1 MELLGDSN
9 IMAGMMRTFLKQIAG
24 AIILSATMVC
34 GASAQFAAQETWQPT
49 TTGTKNAVIISIPNV
64 ASLADLLGVPV
75 RFIPAFNNDSA
86 ATAAVGGTTATT
98 ILKATPTGLAPLVG
112 QELIAGEMAVLI
124 YDGSEYV
131 LNSIVS
137 PQPTLTSN
145 TTFCVAT
152 TGNDANSGVSPN
164 CWATLQKAATF
175 ISKYNANGFTIT
187 VNVANGTY
195 APVTLLPVGGNG
207 TVNWVGNTGT
217 PANVV
222 ISATNV
228 SAVTAFGVLG
238 QTFNGFK
245 FTETG
250 TSPTDTLGACLYEA
264 AQSSLT
270 ISNMVFGP
278 CFGDGAFVQQSNL
291 NIGSGT
297 FAVSG
302 SFAGTA
308 GLCNPG
314 CGAVFD
320 SNYGGFIAGSNSSLT
335 ITSAISDVYF
345 LSARSGGFTSLLFSS
360 ITNPG
365 NVSGQKFNCVLNAV
379 IETLGNGT
387 NYYPGTSVVTCAA
400 SGTGGQY
407 H

>member
-1 MELLGDSN
+1 MV
-9 IMAGMMRTFLKQIAG
+9 GMMKSFLKQFAA
-24 AIILSATMVC
+24 AIVLSAIMVG

-98 ILKATPTGLAPLVG
+98 ILKATPTGLSPLVG

-124 YDGSEYV
+124 YDGAEYV

-152 TGNDANSGVSPN
+152 SGNDANSGVSPN

-195 APVTLLPVGGNG
+195 APFTMLPVGGNG

-217 PANVV
+217 PANVL

-238 QTFNGFK
+238 QTINGFK
-245 FTETG
+245 LTVAG
-250 TSPTDTLGACLYEA
+250 TSPTDSLGACLYEA

-291 NIGSGT
+291 NVGSGT

-308 GLCNPG
+308 SSCNPG

-320 SNYGGFIAGSNSSLT
+320 SNYGGFISGNNSSMT
-335 ITSAISDVYF
+335 ITSAISDVWF
-345 LSARSGGFTSLLFSS
+345 LSARSGGFTSLLFTS
-360 ITNPG
+360 ITNYG
-365 NVSGQKFNCVLNAV
+365 NVTGTRVNCVLNAV
-379 IETLGNGT
+379 IETLGNGL
-387 NYYPGTSVVTCAA
+387 NYYPGTIAGSCT
-400 SGTGGQY
+400 SGGQS